1 MKNIFKKYNIFNIFK
16 FDDNET
22 LLSSS
27 SQSSLS
33 SSSPRS
39 SNSLTL
45 SSPRLSPRSCP
56 LSSAIILSEEQDLKE
71 ENIEINENNVN
82 FETCENVK
90 MDSSCIF
97 TVDEIVSCIIKHVQE
112 AELYNLTHWDNM
124 SKFMLKYTITNIH
137 KQCENEYLKDLIMYK
152 QYEASTS
159 TFDKNPNPNVL
170 KLKYGMF
177 KHKYFN
183 LMFRIDCVNDQIS
196 GEDIVSSTLMQKYRN
211 KYQDIIRLGIV
222 IPVYCHIKLS
232 SPQLYYSVQ
241 PCITNS
247 ITFDK
252 WIESIKHKGNFDEI
266 VYDAFIQLSS
276 ILKELHEV
284 DCVHGDIKP
293 ANILVVPKQPKQTQV
308 SIFLIDYGLSGIHEK
323 TNNAS
328 GGTLPFCAPETYNT
342 IANRKNGNDVIKYPQ
357 HFEYN
362 WIKHNKSHDIWS
374 LGFIFMTIY
383 IFKHIKLYYH
393 EYPSDFFLPSGYVS
407 PNYLRMVKHEYI
419 REILSEHI
427 LVEPSKRCDIF
438 KLNDLIL
445 NLSFM

>member
-196 GEDIVSSTLMQKYRN
+196 GEDIVSSTLMQKYR
-211 KYQDIIRLGIV
+211 YIV
-222 IPVYCHIKLS
+222 ILNYQVHSYIIASNHAL
-232 SPQLYYSVQ
+232 Q
-241 PCITNS
+241 
-247 ITFDK
+247 
-252 WIESIKHKGNFDEI
+252 
-266 VYDAFIQLSS
+266 IQL
-276 ILKELHEV
+276 H
-284 DCVHGDIKP
+284 
-293 ANILVVPKQPKQTQV
+293 
-308 SIFLIDYGLSGIHEK
+308 LI
-323 TNNAS
+323 
-328 GGTLPFCAPETYNT
+328 
-342 IANRKNGNDVIKYPQ
+342 NG
-357 HFEYN
+357 
-362 WIKHNKSHDIWS
+362 
-374 LGFIFMTIY
+374 
-383 IFKHIKLYYH
+383 
-393 EYPSDFFLPSGYVS
+393 
-407 PNYLRMVKHEYI
+407 
-419 REILSEHI
+419 
-427 LVEPSKRCDIF
+427 
-438 KLNDLIL
+438 
-445 NLSFM
+445 